1 MKNSP
6 QVILAAIV
14 LEEFMEYYI
23 YLLQIFG
30 GGNPKIHE
38 VINAYG
44 NARNA
49 YERISGG
56 DMSHIP
62 PNRHENVRRASL
74 ERSKVIT
81 DYCNKNGIG
90 IITLDDKCYPDELK
104 NIYNPLVLLFTA
116 GNINCLKNKLAV
128 SVVGPRKPSDNAI
141 RLAENVCYNL
151 ARCDIVLVSGF
162 AYGIDRIA
170 HNNSIRHKKPTVAV
184 LACGITVD
192 YPSNSF
198 GLRKEITDNGGL
210 IVSELLPDTPCNPDY
225 FKFRNRII
233 SGLSKGTVII
243 GGHNGSG
250 SLITAN
256 HAFEQDREVFFTIPE
271 DTLDRQNSKVIRFLR
286 DGAHPVYDFYDIV
299 NEFYPTYRDRIDNTY
314 LDKEQLTSFV
324 IHEESEEPSLV
335 EKALPIEKQEKA
347 IAEIPEE
354 KKPLLKA
361 KEPLPKTKASDAPR
375 FKITSVTDKE
385 KEIDYIK
392 VTPESVLKKRKR
404 AAKPA
409 VPDKTLTE
417 EQQMP
422 VQHIAETL
430 KQTQSE
436 DKKEPDIKKEQSR
449 QSESVTENTP
459 KAAEVLGIIAKSDD
473 VTLDNLLSTCDIS
486 FGELSEILADLEI
499 NGTISCGAGG
509 IYKAEKEK

>member
-1 MKNSP
+1 
-6 QVILAAIV
+6 
-14 LEEFMEYYI
+14 MEYYI

-49 YERISGG
+49 YEHISGG

-62 PNRHENVRRASL
+62 PNRHENVRRATL
-74 ERSKVIT
+74 ERSKIIT
-81 DYCNKNGIG
+81 DYCDKNNIG
-90 IITLDDKCYPDELK
+90 IVTIDDKRYPDELK
-104 NIYNPLVLLFTA
+104 NIYNPPVLLFTA
-116 GNINCLKNKLAV
+116 GNISCLKNKLAV
-128 SVVGPRKPSDNAI
+128 SVVGPRAPKGNAV

-162 AYGIDRIA
+162 ALGIDRIA

-192 YPSNSF
+192 YPYNSF
-198 GLRKEITDNGGL
+198 GLRKEIIDNGGL
-210 IVSELLPDTPCNPDY
+210 IISELLPDTPCNPDY

-233 SGLSKGTVII
+233 SGLSKGTVIV

-256 HAFEQDREVFFTIPE
+256 HAFEQDREVFFTIPD

-286 DGAHPVYDFYDIV
+286 DGAYPVYDFYDII
-299 NEFYPTYRDRIDNTY
+299 NEFYPVYRDRIDDTY
-314 LDKEQLTSFV
+314 LDKERLTSFV
-324 IHEESEEPSLV
+324 IHEEQKETKPVERSLSAEKPEKVNSE
-335 EKALPIEKQEKA
+335 IQ
-347 IAEIPEE
+347 EE
-354 KKPLLKA
+354 KKPLPKVKA
-361 KEPLPKTKASDAPR
+361 ADAPR
-375 FKITSVTDKE
+375 FKITSITDKE
-385 KEIDYIK
+385 KEIDYFK
-392 VTPESVLKKRKR
+392 VTPESVLKKRKK

-409 VPDKTLTE
+409 VHGNGSTE
-417 EQQMP
+417 EQPIISQP
-422 VQHIAETL
+422 VAEDV
-430 KQTQSE
+430 KPIQSE
-436 DKKEPDIKKEQSR
+436 ETVPDIKDEQS
-449 QSESVTENTP
+449 SKPENVTENTR
-459 KAAEVLGIIAKSDD
+459 KAAEVLGVIAKSDG
-473 VTLDNLLSTCDIS
+473 VTLDTLLSTCDIS